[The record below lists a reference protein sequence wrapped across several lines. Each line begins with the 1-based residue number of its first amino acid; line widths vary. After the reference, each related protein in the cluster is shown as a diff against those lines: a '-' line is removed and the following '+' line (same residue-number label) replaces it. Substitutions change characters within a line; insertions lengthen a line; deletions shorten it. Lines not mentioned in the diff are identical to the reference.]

1 VVQRLLRRLCPQ
13 CLQWRTPTAAEA
25 EKLQAL
31 AQTIPLQLPVACGCD
46 QCRSTGYKGRFV
58 VAEVFELTDAVRDL
72 IVNKNSLSELKS
84 VVYKDK
90 SQRLLAQAMAKVA
103 AGQTTL
109 EEVSRVVGL
118 V

>member
-1 VVQRLLRRLCPQ
+1 
-13 CLQWRTPTAAEA
+13 
-25 EKLQAL
+25 
-31 AQTIPLQLPVACGCD
+31 
-46 QCRSTGYKGRFV
+46 
-58 VAEVFELTDAVRDL
+58 
-72 IVNKNSLSELKS
+72 LSELKS
-84 VVYKDK
+84 IVHKDK